1 METHNRILRNLTD
14 ELLSSD
20 EVDHL
25 RQIIETEP
33 FDPDKVIEFDL
44 SLGGPSISRINCKRS
59 GRYSVDDRD
68 IFRPLQYCSMYFL
81 PTHRREIEWD
91 SRDIVEMSS
100 LHIESLI
107 KRIGQVG
114 FLPLGQALGNVIV
127 KSKVDANTWNQIKRY
142 TGIYNSA
149 KHDFSHEKDTHMFSV
164 EDALLAYFI
173 CRKLGQKLYPLV
185 DLVTDLSVF
194 ERNCEDN
201 A

>member
-1 METHNRILRNLTD
+1 VETHHRILQNLAD
-14 ELLSSD
+14 ELFSPA
-20 EVDHL
+20 EMERL
-25 RQIIETEP
+25 RQIVKTEP

-44 SLGGPSISRINCKRS
+44 SLGGPSISRIICKRS

-114 FLPLGQALGNVIV
+114 FLPLGQALGNMFV
-127 KSKVDANTWNQIKRY
+127 KSKVDLVTWEQIKRY
-142 TGIYNSA
+142 TRIYNSA

-164 EDALLAYFI
+164 QDALLAYFI
-173 CRKLGQKLYPLV
+173 CRKLGQKLYPLA
-185 DLVTDLSVF
+185 DLVTDLTVF
-194 ERNCEDN
+194 ESGCEDN